1 MTFIKM
7 SASSYTECVTYAEC
21 RYAECRHAEC
31 RYAECR
37 HAECRYAECRYDECR
52 GASGNPYIP
61 ISSDQKL
68 TQKLRLSRISS

>member
-1 MTFIKM
+1 M

-37 HAECRYAECRYDECR
+37 YAECRYDKCR
-52 GASGNPYIP
+52 GASGNPIP
-61 ISSDQKL
+61 INLYWMWNAQLCNKL
-68 TQKLRLSRISS
+68 TRS